1 MRLLLADENFPQPS
15 VEALRAYGWDVLT
28 LLEAG
33 LAEQAFPDEDVLTF
47 ATEQGRAVL
56 TFNRKDFIRLHKI
69 VAAHSGIV
77 VCTFDFDFPRLTK
90 NVITAIEQEDDLTNK
105 LIRVTKG

>member
-15 VEALRAYGWDVLT
+15 VEALQVYGWDVLT
-28 LLEAG
+28 LLDAG
-33 LAEQAFPDEDVLTF
+33 LADQAFPDEDVLTY

-56 TFNRKDFIRLHKI
+56 TFNRKDFIRLHRI
-69 VAAHSGIV
+69 VEAHSGII
-77 VCTFDFDFPRLTK
+77 VCTFDFDFPRLTQ
-90 NVITAIEQEDDLTNK
+90 NVIDAIEQEADLSNK